1 MTVTFETALT
11 ERVTAMVDAC
21 TRCGKCVEVC
31 PVTGPG
37 GVNAEPVAVISG
49 IIDILKTGD
58 GPEAS
63 RKWASACVLT
73 GECIKACDYG
83 VNPRFLRGMARVTMA
98 RHQNEPT
105 EQRRQGVE
113 GYRKVARE
121 VAHISQMQLED
132 ELLARLGQAPTGTP
146 LPYPPQAGEGKGGE
160 PPDFVFYTGCN
171 VLKTPHIA
179 LTALDIMDALG
190 VTYQVLGGP
199 SHCCGIVQM
208 RTGDVAT
215 SGRMAE
221 STMDKLARSKSG
233 QVVSW
238 CPSCHTQFTETTL
251 PTIEKTRGAKPFEMT
266 PFMLFLRQHLDRLR
280 PLLKARVPMRLA
292 LHRHPGIKGV
302 VEAAEDILRA
312 VPGVELVDLKQ
323 PAVGMMSNYFRA
335 LPAYRRELQKN
346 ELDAAERAR
355 VDALVAVYHA
365 DHRELCAHERD
376 YPFRIMNM
384 LEIVGA
390 SMGIHHDDRFKRLK
404 LLQDVDA
411 IVADCRDLIAQHRLD
426 VAATRAAVQAMLD
439 EQPLPLRG
447 SASCSYVPCQA
458 SEAQQPGLSTNS
470 GEVSMR

>member
-1 MTVTFETALT
+1 MTDTFETALSA
-11 ERVTAMVDAC
+11 RVAAMADAC

-37 GVNAEPVAVISG
+37 GVDAEPRAVIGG
-49 IIDILKTGD
+49 IIDILRTGD
-58 GPEAS
+58 GPDAS

-83 VNPRFLRGMARVTMA
+83 VNPRFLLGMARVAMA
-98 RHQNEPT
+98 RRNDEPS
-105 EQRRQGVE
+105 EQRRHGVE
-113 GYRKVARE
+113 GFRKVARE
-121 VAHISQMQLED
+121 VTHISQMQLSD
-132 ELLARLGQAPTGTP
+132 DLLARLGQKTSTDSQPDS
-146 LPYPPQAGEGKGGE
+146 

-179 LTALDIMDALG
+179 LLALDVMDALG

-199 SHCCGIVQM
+199 THCCGILQM

-215 SGRMAE
+215 SGRFAE

-238 CPSCHTQFTETTL
+238 CPSCHVQFTETTL
-251 PTIEKTRGAKPFEMT
+251 PTIEKTRGARPFEMT
-266 PFMLFLRQHLDRLR
+266 PFMLFLRANLDRLR
-280 PLLKARVPMRLA
+280 PLLRRRVDMRIA
-292 LHRHPGIKGV
+292 LHRHPGIRGV

-312 VPGVELVDLKQ
+312 VPGVHLIDLEQ
-323 PAVGMMSNYFRA
+323 PAVGLMSNYFRA

-346 ELDAAERAR
+346 ELDAAERAGI
-355 VDALVAVYHA
+355 DALVAVYHA

-384 LEIVGA
+384 LEIVGD
-390 SMGIHHDDRFKRLK
+390 SMGLHHDDHFKRLK

-411 IVADCRDLIAQHRLD
+411 IAADCQDLVAQHGLD
-426 VAATRAAVQAMLD
+426 VTTTRAAIQAMLD

-447 SASCSYVPCQA
+447 RTATPAS
-458 SEAQQPGLSTNS
+458 
-470 GEVSMR
+470 